1 MSETFSPLSLQDP
14 RDDRGGDNVIVI
26 NNDHHTADQVSDE
39 DHGTSTVFGAAFNFV
54 NSIVGAGIIGIPF
67 SVQQCGF
74 VCGILLLTLVAILIY
89 QSVLMLIECGLK
101 ANKLDFEELS
111 EHLLGWR
118 GYYAALTFMFLF
130 AYGAQVAYLVVIG
143 DTIPVVVAL
152 FYPNSI
158 FANRQSVIGLTA
170 TFIILPLCLFK
181 DLSTL
186 AWTSLVSIAADVVFV
201 LIVVVFAPGI
211 YLCL

>member
-1 MSETFSPLSLQDP
+1 MEIFSPLSPQEP
-14 RDDRGGDNVIVI
+14 REDRGGDKVMV
-26 NNDHHTADQVSDE
+26 NNDDPDQQTNSGDE
-39 DHGTSTVFGAAFNFV
+39 EHGTSTVFGAAFNFV

-67 SVQQCGF
+67 AVQQCGF

-89 QSVLMLIECGLK
+89 HSVLMLIECGLK

-111 EHLLGWR
+111 EHLLGWK

-170 TFIILPLCLFK
+170 TFVILPLCLFK

-201 LIVVVFAPGI
+201 LLVVVFAPGI
-211 YLCL
+211 